1 MFASAAPA
9 ESSAS
14 PMPVPRIFTIGHSN
28 HELETFFRLLSTY
41 RITDLVDVRS
51 IPSSGRFPHFK
62 KRSLEDQCS
71 RRGIS
76 YRHCPAL
83 GNKVG
88 GIASLLK
95 QPEGQAAI
103 AELVEKAQQAS
114 AVPGMPAVAGATAY
128 MCAEAAWR
136 DCHRQVVAQKLL
148 EDYGIMT
155 SHILPVGGVEPHP
168 HGYILPSCYGVA
180 SPEESV
186 ACCVDEGDD
195 SAPPHQD
202 GTSWVCLETTSSE
215 PPRIMPKRRWGKKA

>member
-28 HELETFFRLLSTY
+28 HEVETFFRLLSTY

-95 QPEGQAAI
+95 CVCVRATPDY
-103 AELVEKAQQAS
+103 AS
-114 AVPGMPAVAGATAY
+114 EQRSCHTTRWPGGP
-128 MCAEAAWR
+128 
-136 DCHRQVVAQKLL
+136 KLL
-148 EDYGIMT
+148 LRTLCAIWIM
-155 SHILPVGGVEPHP
+155 I
-168 HGYILPSCYGVA
+168 CA
-180 SPEESV
+180 
-186 ACCVDEGDD
+186 
-195 SAPPHQD
+195 
-202 GTSWVCLETTSSE
+202 LEQLIS
-215 PPRIMPKRRWGKKA
+215 RFK